1 MNSRG
6 WGCIQVNTVCYLL
19 ISLTLNIKCE
29 NANGY
34 AQRERA
40 CLALTRPSLSVL
52 SEQAEQSGCLLFFSC
67 FTWLLL
73 CQLLISLEL

>member
-40 CLALTRPSLSVL
+40 CLCTDQTEPLST
-52 SEQAEQSGCLLFFSC
+52 Q
-67 FTWLLL
+67 
-73 CQLLISLEL
+73 